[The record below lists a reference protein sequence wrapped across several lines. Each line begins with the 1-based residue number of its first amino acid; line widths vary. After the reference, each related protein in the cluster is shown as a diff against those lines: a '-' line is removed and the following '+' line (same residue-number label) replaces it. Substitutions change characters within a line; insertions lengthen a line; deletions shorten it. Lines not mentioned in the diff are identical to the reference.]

1 MSNYTDYF
9 DELASSSEKK
19 NEIDFGSVINH
30 KYNRA
35 KRNYLYTHP
44 NQLRTMTTHHN
55 NKISHSKQNDLL
67 GAIELLTYKPP
78 PILPISEYQK
88 QINIDKTYGS
98 GKVKPFNISETEN
111 KTKPT
116 IPSVVIKPKPVVKPP
131 PAKPV
136 KSDIYERTFSSDGM
150 MEFKFKNKPK
160 QPPKQ
165 PQPNNII
172 NEINVPVGQTVEAIM

>member
-9 DELASSSEKK
+9 DELAGSSEKK

-44 NQLRTMTTHHN
+44 NQLRNMTTHHN
-55 NKISHSKQNDLL
+55 KKISHSKQNDLL

-88 QINIDKTYGS
+88 QINIDKTYGG

-111 KTKPT
+111 KTKPK
-116 IPSVVIKPKPVVKPP
+116 PVVIKPKPVVKPP

-160 QPPKQ
+160 PTPQP

-172 NEINVPVGQTVEAIM
+172 HQMQLPAGVPLGSVIM